1 LDNHKTKISLKI
13 ALFAVL
19 LVSALNVRAQESKP
33 IYKTG
38 DLIFQDLDCGGLCDA
53 IEDVTQGYKD
63 YRFSHVGLV
72 YGHNDSLFAIES
84 IGPGVKLTYLPVFLQ
99 RTNINVPAR
108 LKAEFQPLIA
118 KAIEFSIA
126 QLGKPYDDEFIY
138 DNGKYY
144 CSELLYDAFKYANNN
159 EPFFELQPM
168 TFKKP
173 GTDSYFP
180 VWEDY
185 YGELKMEIPEGEM
198 GCNPGGLSRSD
209 RIDILK

>member
-1 LDNHKTKISLKI
+1 MKPVIKLI
-13 ALFAVL
+13 ASAIL
-19 LVSALNVRAQESKP
+19 LPTLLSAQESKTSH
-33 IYKTG
+33 KTG

-53 IEDVTQGYKD
+53 IEDVTQGYKE

-72 YGHNDSLFAIES
+72 YEHNDSLFAIES
-84 IGPGVKLTYLPVFLQ
+84 IGQGVKLTYLPVFLQ

-138 DNGKYY
+138 DNVKYY

-180 VWEDY
+180 VWEEY
-185 YGELKMEIPEGEM
+185 YGKLKMEIPEGEL
-198 GCNPGGLSRSD
+198 GCNPGGLSRSGK
-209 RIDILK
+209 IQILK